1 MIPPTIAR
9 RLRCWT
15 MQASLTSARW
25 SDRLRGPA
33 EVKHR
38 VLLVSPPKAGTHLLG
53 KALKLMPGI
62 RSTYLH
68 VERPILNRYT
78 KGKTADSEWAIR
90 FPEDEPAMRRLLAR
104 VGPGRFCTAHLGYHE
119 SIGTI
124 LDDLDYKVLLIL
136 RDPRDIAV
144 SLVNYL
150 KKQRYHPLHEYFRD
164 LPFDQAL
171 VHAIEGLDR
180 SVAGRALPSL
190 CDRLGT
196 YVAWTT
202 QPRCYTLKFEELVGE
217 KGGGSADD
225 QRRVLESAARHLGLP
240 HDEQTH
246 QRIASRL
253 FGGTATFH
261 RGTTQQWR
269 ERYNEAH
276 LQLAREHL
284 SELLIQLG
292 YESPA

>member
-1 MIPPTIAR
+1 
-9 RLRCWT
+9 
-15 MQASLTSARW
+15 
-25 SDRLRGPA
+25 
-33 EVKHR
+33 
-38 VLLVSPPKAGTHLLG
+38 
-53 KALKLMPGI
+53 MPGI

-68 VERPILNRYT
+68 IERPILNRY
-78 KGKTADSEWAIR
+78 ADVAVDPGEWAIR
-90 FPEDEPAMRRLLAR
+90 FPQDEPAMRRLLAR

-119 SIGTI
+119 TIGTI
-124 LDDLDYKVLLIL
+124 LDELDYKVLLIL

-150 KKQRYHPLHEYFRD
+150 RKQRYHPLHGYFRD
-164 LPFDQAL
+164 LPFDRAL

-196 YVAWTT
+196 YVAWTN

-217 KGGGSADD
+217 KGGGSAQD
-225 QRRVLESAARHLGLP
+225 QRRVLEAAVHHLGLP
-240 HDEQTH
+240 YDEQTH

-284 SELLIQLG
+284 SDLLTQLG
-292 YESPA
+292 YEPTA